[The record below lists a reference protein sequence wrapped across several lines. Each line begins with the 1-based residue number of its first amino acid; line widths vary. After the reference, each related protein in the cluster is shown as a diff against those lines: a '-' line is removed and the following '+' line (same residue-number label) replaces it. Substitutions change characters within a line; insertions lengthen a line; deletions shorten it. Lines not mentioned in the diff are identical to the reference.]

1 MTAPLTLENIMKA
14 WQDMTQAERLRC
26 EYSDLHKEVFGRRPD
41 YTEVDAWDDN
51 QLALEYSRLVTLLE
65 EL

>member
-1 MTAPLTLENIMKA
+1 MKA
-14 WQDMTQAERLRC
+14 GQDMTHAERQRC

-41 YTEVDAWDDN
+41 YAEVDSWDDN

-65 EL
+65 EQ